1 MKYSFPCL
9 ILKIMSVPLQSMSF
23 LLHLNTFIFN
33 EKRNRTAEVLVID
46 SRAARKRECSRGESQ
61 NQTFTEMSREKRLPN
76 LHAIRKTFL
85 AKSLALS

>member
-1 MKYSFPCL
+1 
-9 ILKIMSVPLQSMSF
+9 MSVSLMSMSF

-46 SRAARKRECSRGESQ
+46 SRASRKRECSRGESQ
-61 NQTFTEMSREKRLPN
+61 NQTFTEMSGEKRLPN